1 MSGYCR
7 FVFVVSL
14 TVKFVLYSICVHIW
28 RGNIH
33 PVRRKV
39 RRIGIKNLIKREK
52 TKKYERKL
60 ANNKNSS
67 YIRSEK
73 QNDMQK
79 GIDGFLDYLR
89 YERNRSENTVESYRR
104 DLEAFECYF
113 STLDSELTFATVDTD
128 IVRDWMEYMLEQG
141 NRATSVAR
149 RLSAL
154 KTYYRY
160 LLARGYVE
168 HDPAHIVYRPKT
180 DRPLPQFVREE
191 QMDQLLDHTEWGDT
205 YEAQL
210 ERTIVLMFYET
221 GMRLSELTSLNDSS
235 VDYARSEIR
244 VHGKGNKQRAIP
256 FGCEL
261 AEALRSYT
269 ALRDAEVVHKNTT
282 ALFRTQRGG
291 RMTNPQVREIVRRQL
306 STVTNLKKR
315 SPHVLRHTFATAML
329 NNGAN
334 IENVQK
340 LLGHERLSTTEIYT
354 HTSFEQLKQAYSEAH
369 PRSGTPQE

>member
-1 MSGYCR
+1 
-7 FVFVVSL
+7 
-14 TVKFVLYSICVHIW
+14 
-28 RGNIH
+28 
-33 PVRRKV
+33 
-39 RRIGIKNLIKREK
+39 
-52 TKKYERKL
+52 
-60 ANNKNSS
+60 
-67 YIRSEK
+67 
-73 QNDMQK
+73 MQK
-79 GIDGFLDYLR
+79 GIAGFLDYLR

-128 IVRDWMEYMLEQG
+128 IVRDWMEHMLEQG

-168 HDPAHIVYRPKT
+168 HDPAHMVYRPKT

-256 FGCEL
+256 FGSEL

-269 ALRDAEVVHKNTT
+269 ALRDAEVAHKNTT

-291 RMTNPQVREIVRRQL
+291 RMANPQVREIVRRQL

-354 HTSFEQLKQAYSEAH
+354 HTSFEQLKQTYSEAH

>member
-1 MSGYCR
+1 
-7 FVFVVSL
+7 
-14 TVKFVLYSICVHIW
+14 
-28 RGNIH
+28 
-33 PVRRKV
+33 
-39 RRIGIKNLIKREK
+39 
-52 TKKYERKL
+52 
-60 ANNKNSS
+60 
-67 YIRSEK
+67 
-73 QNDMQK
+73 MQK

-104 DLEAFECYF
+104 DLEAFESYF

-256 FGCEL
+256 FGYEL
-261 AEALRSYT
+261 AEALRSYI
-269 ALRDAEVVHKNTT
+269 ALRDAEVAHKNTT

-291 RMTNPQVREIVRRQL
+291 RMANPQVREIVRRQL

>member
-1 MSGYCR
+1 
-7 FVFVVSL
+7 
-14 TVKFVLYSICVHIW
+14 
-28 RGNIH
+28 
-33 PVRRKV
+33 
-39 RRIGIKNLIKREK
+39 
-52 TKKYERKL
+52 
-60 ANNKNSS
+60 
-67 YIRSEK
+67 
-73 QNDMQK
+73 MQK

-128 IVRDWMEYMLEQG
+128 IVRDWMEHMLEQG

-269 ALRDAEVVHKNTT
+269 ALRDAEVAHKNAT

-354 HTSFEQLKQAYSEAH
+354 HTSFEQLKQAYNEAH

>member
-1 MSGYCR
+1 
-7 FVFVVSL
+7 
-14 TVKFVLYSICVHIW
+14 
-28 RGNIH
+28 
-33 PVRRKV
+33 
-39 RRIGIKNLIKREK
+39 
-52 TKKYERKL
+52 
-60 ANNKNSS
+60 
-67 YIRSEK
+67 
-73 QNDMQK
+73 MQK

-168 HDPAHIVYRPKT
+168 HDPAHIAYRPKT

-354 HTSFEQLKQAYSEAH
+354 HTSFEQLKQVYSEAH

>member
-1 MSGYCR
+1 
-7 FVFVVSL
+7 
-14 TVKFVLYSICVHIW
+14 
-28 RGNIH
+28 
-33 PVRRKV
+33 
-39 RRIGIKNLIKREK
+39 
-52 TKKYERKL
+52 
-60 ANNKNSS
+60 
-67 YIRSEK
+67 
-73 QNDMQK
+73 MQK

-256 FGCEL
+256 FGYEL
-261 AEALRSYT
+261 AEALSR
-269 ALRDAEVVHKNTT
+269 APE
-282 ALFRTQRGG
+282 G
-291 RMTNPQVREIVRRQL
+291 
-306 STVTNLKKR
+306 
-315 SPHVLRHTFATAML
+315 
-329 NNGAN
+329 
-334 IENVQK
+334 
-340 LLGHERLSTTEIYT
+340 
-354 HTSFEQLKQAYSEAH
+354 
-369 PRSGTPQE
+369 

>member
-1 MSGYCR
+1 
-7 FVFVVSL
+7 
-14 TVKFVLYSICVHIW
+14 
-28 RGNIH
+28 
-33 PVRRKV
+33 
-39 RRIGIKNLIKREK
+39 
-52 TKKYERKL
+52 
-60 ANNKNSS
+60 
-67 YIRSEK
+67 
-73 QNDMQK
+73 MQK

-128 IVRDWMEYMLEQG
+128 IVRDWMEHMLEQG

-256 FGCEL
+256 FGSEL

-269 ALRDAEVVHKNTT
+269 ALRDTEVVHKNTT

>member
-1 MSGYCR
+1 
-7 FVFVVSL
+7 
-14 TVKFVLYSICVHIW
+14 
-28 RGNIH
+28 
-33 PVRRKV
+33 
-39 RRIGIKNLIKREK
+39 
-52 TKKYERKL
+52 
-60 ANNKNSS
+60 
-67 YIRSEK
+67 
-73 QNDMQK
+73 
-79 GIDGFLDYLR
+79 
-89 YERNRSENTVESYRR
+89 
-104 DLEAFECYF
+104 
-113 STLDSELTFATVDTD
+113 
-128 IVRDWMEYMLEQG
+128 MEYMLEQG

-168 HDPAHIVYRPKT
+168 HDPAHVVYRPKT

-269 ALRDAEVVHKNTT
+269 ALRDAEVAHKNTT

>member
-1 MSGYCR
+1 
-7 FVFVVSL
+7 
-14 TVKFVLYSICVHIW
+14 
-28 RGNIH
+28 
-33 PVRRKV
+33 
-39 RRIGIKNLIKREK
+39 
-52 TKKYERKL
+52 
-60 ANNKNSS
+60 
-67 YIRSEK
+67 
-73 QNDMQK
+73 MQK

-104 DLEAFECYF
+104 DLEAFEYYF

-128 IVRDWMEYMLEQG
+128 IVRDWMEHMLEQG

-180 DRPLPQFVREE
+180 DRSLPQFVREE

-269 ALRDAEVVHKNTT
+269 ALRDAEVAHKNTT

-354 HTSFEQLKQAYSEAH
+354 HTSFEQLKQAYGEAH

>member
-1 MSGYCR
+1 
-7 FVFVVSL
+7 
-14 TVKFVLYSICVHIW
+14 
-28 RGNIH
+28 
-33 PVRRKV
+33 
-39 RRIGIKNLIKREK
+39 
-52 TKKYERKL
+52 
-60 ANNKNSS
+60 
-67 YIRSEK
+67 
-73 QNDMQK
+73 MQK

-128 IVRDWMEYMLEQG
+128 IVRDWMEHMLEQG

-235 VDYARSEIR
+235 VDYVRSEIR
-244 VHGKGNKQRAIP
+244 VRGKGNKQRAIP
-256 FGCEL
+256 FGSEL

-269 ALRDAEVVHKNTT
+269 ALRDAEVAYKNTT

>member
-1 MSGYCR
+1 
-7 FVFVVSL
+7 
-14 TVKFVLYSICVHIW
+14 
-28 RGNIH
+28 
-33 PVRRKV
+33 
-39 RRIGIKNLIKREK
+39 
-52 TKKYERKL
+52 
-60 ANNKNSS
+60 
-67 YIRSEK
+67 
-73 QNDMQK
+73 MQK

-128 IVRDWMEYMLEQG
+128 IVRDWMEHMLEQG

-235 VDYARSEIR
+235 VDYVRSEIR

-256 FGCEL
+256 FGSEL

-269 ALRDAEVVHKNTT
+269 ALRDAEAAHKNTT

-354 HTSFEQLKQAYSEAH
+354 HTSFEQLKKAYNEAH
-369 PRSGTPQE
+369 PRSETPHG

>member
-1 MSGYCR
+1 
-7 FVFVVSL
+7 
-14 TVKFVLYSICVHIW
+14 
-28 RGNIH
+28 
-33 PVRRKV
+33 
-39 RRIGIKNLIKREK
+39 
-52 TKKYERKL
+52 
-60 ANNKNSS
+60 
-67 YIRSEK
+67 
-73 QNDMQK
+73 
-79 GIDGFLDYLR
+79 
-89 YERNRSENTVESYRR
+89 
-104 DLEAFECYF
+104 
-113 STLDSELTFATVDTD
+113 
-128 IVRDWMEYMLEQG
+128 
-141 NRATSVAR
+141 
-149 RLSAL
+149 
-154 KTYYRY
+154 
-160 LLARGYVE
+160 
-168 HDPAHIVYRPKT
+168 
-180 DRPLPQFVREE
+180 
-191 QMDQLLDHTEWGDT
+191 MDQLLDHTEWGDT

-256 FGCEL
+256 FGGEL

-269 ALRDAEVVHKNTT
+269 ALRDAEVAHKNTT

>member
-1 MSGYCR
+1 
-7 FVFVVSL
+7 
-14 TVKFVLYSICVHIW
+14 
-28 RGNIH
+28 
-33 PVRRKV
+33 
-39 RRIGIKNLIKREK
+39 
-52 TKKYERKL
+52 
-60 ANNKNSS
+60 
-67 YIRSEK
+67 
-73 QNDMQK
+73 MQK

-235 VDYARSEIR
+235 VDYVRSEIR

-256 FGCEL
+256 FGSEL
-261 AEALRSYT
+261 AETLRSYT

>member
-1 MSGYCR
+1 
-7 FVFVVSL
+7 
-14 TVKFVLYSICVHIW
+14 
-28 RGNIH
+28 
-33 PVRRKV
+33 
-39 RRIGIKNLIKREK
+39 
-52 TKKYERKL
+52 
-60 ANNKNSS
+60 
-67 YIRSEK
+67 
-73 QNDMQK
+73 
-79 GIDGFLDYLR
+79 
-89 YERNRSENTVESYRR
+89 
-104 DLEAFECYF
+104 
-113 STLDSELTFATVDTD
+113 
-128 IVRDWMEYMLEQG
+128 
-141 NRATSVAR
+141 
-149 RLSAL
+149 
-154 KTYYRY
+154 
-160 LLARGYVE
+160 
-168 HDPAHIVYRPKT
+168 
-180 DRPLPQFVREE
+180 
-191 QMDQLLDHTEWGDT
+191 
-205 YEAQL
+205 
-210 ERTIVLMFYET
+210 
-221 GMRLSELTSLNDSS
+221 MRLSELTSLNDSS

-256 FGCEL
+256 FGSEL

-269 ALRDAEVVHKNTT
+269 ALRDAEVAHKNTT